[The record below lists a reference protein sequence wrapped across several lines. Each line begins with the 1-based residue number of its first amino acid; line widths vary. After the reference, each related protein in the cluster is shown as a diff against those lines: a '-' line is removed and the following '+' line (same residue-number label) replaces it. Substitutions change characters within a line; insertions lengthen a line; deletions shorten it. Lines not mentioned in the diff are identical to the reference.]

1 MNRMW
6 ILIVVVAYPVI
17 ALSQTGSPDA
27 SKSSG
32 IPYQPAV
39 PAART
44 VSAYGGWPGY
54 SGGGGTAAGNA
65 MIGMASVI
73 SAKGDYNLSTS
84 AAAINMTQAQ
94 KNDIENRQQWTNA
107 YFEMRQ
113 TNRAARA
120 AEAGPPPTMEQIAR
134 MARQGV
140 PKPLSPSQ
148 MDPVSGKLKWP
159 DGLQDPGFASQRAE
173 VEQLFAVQAQYGG
186 LSYADQMKVR
196 KATDVM
202 LGELKAQIKD
212 MPPQDYVACRS
223 FLQSLTYAATKTE
236 LN

>member
-6 ILIVVVAYPVI
+6 ILIVVAAYPVA
-17 ALSQTGSPDA
+17 ALSQTGSPGA
-27 SKSSG
+27 SQSTSA
-32 IPYQPAV
+32 PYQPAV
-39 PAART
+39 PAANT
-44 VSAYGGWPGY
+44 VNAYGGWPGY
-54 SGGGGTAAGNA
+54 SGGGTAAGNA
-65 MIGMASVI
+65 LNGMASVI

-84 AAAINMTQAQ
+84 AAAVNMTQAQ
-94 KNDIENRQQWTNA
+94 KNEIQNRQLWTNT

-134 MARQGV
+134 MAREGV
-140 PKPLSPSQ
+140 PKPLGPSQ

-159 DGLQDPGFASQRAE
+159 DALQDGNFAANRTE
-173 VEQLFAVQAQYGG
+173 LEHLFALQAQYGG

-196 KATDVM
+196 KATDAM
-202 LGELKAQIKD
+202 LTELKAQIKD

-236 LN
+236 MN

>member
-6 ILIVVVAYPVI
+6 ILIVVAAYPVI
-17 ALSQTGSPDA
+17 AMSQTGSPGA
-27 SKSSG
+27 SQSSG
-32 IPYQPAV
+32 TPYQPAV
-39 PAART
+39 PSATT
-44 VSAYGGWPGY
+44 VNAYGGWPGRT
-54 SGGGGTAAGNA
+54 GGGTAAGNA
-65 MIGMASVI
+65 MNGMASVI

-84 AAAINMTQAQ
+84 AAAVNMTQAQ
-94 KNDIENRQQWTNA
+94 KNEIQNRQQWTNT

-134 MARQGV
+134 IAHDGV
-140 PKPLSPSQ
+140 PKPLAPNQ

-159 DGLQDPGFASQRAE
+159 DALQDAGFADQRGE
-173 VEQLFAVQAQYGG
+173 LEQLFTAQAQYGA

-196 KATDVM
+196 KTTDAM
-202 LGELKAQIKD
+202 FSELKARIKD

>member
-6 ILIVVVAYPVI
+6 ILIVVAAYPVI
-17 ALSQTGSPDA
+17 AMSQTGSPGS

-32 IPYQPAV
+32 TPYQPAV
-39 PAART
+39 PAGST
-44 VSAYGGWPGY
+44 VTSYGGWPGY

-65 MIGMASVI
+65 MNGMANVI

-84 AAAINMTQAQ
+84 AAAVNMTQAQ
-94 KNDIENRQQWTNA
+94 KNEIQNRQQWTNT

-134 MARQGV
+134 MAHDGV
-140 PKPLSPSQ
+140 PKPLPPSQ

-159 DGLQDPGFASQRAE
+159 DALQNDSFATQRGE
-173 VEQLFAVQAQYGG
+173 LEKLFATQAKYGA

-196 KATDVM
+196 KTTDAM
-202 LGELKAQIKD
+202 FGELKAQIKD